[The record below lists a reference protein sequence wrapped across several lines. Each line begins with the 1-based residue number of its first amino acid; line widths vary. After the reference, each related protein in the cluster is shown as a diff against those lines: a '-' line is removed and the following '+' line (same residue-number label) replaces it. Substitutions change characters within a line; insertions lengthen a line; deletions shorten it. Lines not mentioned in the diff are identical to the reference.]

1 MYGYRTSSTSN
12 CCRFSLP
19 SGPLPR
25 YLVTEQLYRRI
36 TDVFHPHPDHC
47 RDAPLPNNFTVR
59 LPTFF
64 ILIPTST
71 EKARYRTRLS
81 SNYRCFHSFI
91 AFTAYFHVCRHITV
105 VSSRIQSNYREY
117 LCFTITVELPPLL
130 LIHVIAAGL
139 FPSRPV
145 PRFLI
150 PDKICHQNSQR
161 FPIPSRPLS
170 RCTVSKQVY
179 R

>member
-19 SGPLPR
+19 SEPLPR
-25 YLVTEQLYRRI
+25 YLVTEQLYGRI

-47 RDAPLPNNFTVR
+47 RDVPLPNNFTVR

-71 EKARYRTRLS
+71 EMARYRTRLS

-91 AFTAYFHVCRHITV
+91 AFTAHFHVCRHITV
-105 VSSRIQSNYREY
+105 ESSRIQSNYRKY

-130 LIHVIAAGL
+130 LIQVITAGFISL
-139 FPSRPV
+139 QTSTQVSHSGQNIPS
-145 PRFLI
+145 
-150 PDKICHQNSQR
+150 NSQR
-161 FPIPSRPLS
+161 FPMPSRPLS
-170 RCTVSKQVY
+170 RCIVSKQVY